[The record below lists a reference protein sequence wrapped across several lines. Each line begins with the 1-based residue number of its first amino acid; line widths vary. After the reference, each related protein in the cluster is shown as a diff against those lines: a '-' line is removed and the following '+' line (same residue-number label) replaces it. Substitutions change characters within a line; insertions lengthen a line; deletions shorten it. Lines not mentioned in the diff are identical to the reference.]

1 MAREFFKNLPSQETP
16 FNASRWNGL
25 LNGNEAMGSIV
36 VEDITCKNM
45 FDKNSG
51 DILKN
56 KYLDPDGSIGNSS
69 ISSVSGYIEVKPNT
83 YYTLNIVSYSAI
95 YDKVVVFYDS
105 DKNYINGI
113 QESNKVYTYTFKTP
127 SNTKYIR
134 FRFPNIHLD
143 DTQLEIGQVAT
154 NYVEHKE
161 YENKDV
167 YSINEIKI
175 GSWLGKTIY
184 RKVVSVGI
192 LPNATSKSVKHNI
205 SNLDHYVKIWGIAYA
220 NSKGAIPLPYVHYVT
235 NNSVIISADIDYV
248 SVSTGAD
255 RSVFNGF
262 VILEYTKTTD

>member
-1 MAREFFKNLPSQETP
+1 MKKILFENGKTIDGAST
-16 FNASRWNGL
+16 FNKMQDNVENVFNGK
-25 LNGNEAMGSIV
+25 ESMGSIV
-36 VEDITCKNM
+36 VEDIACKNM

-69 ISSVSGYIEVKPNT
+69 ISSVSEYIEVKPNT

-161 YENKDV
+161 FSNKQ
-167 YSINEIKI
+167 EIKKETVSSAI
-175 GSWLGKTIY
+175 FEKIGKTVY
-184 RKVVSVGI
+184 VSGWFI
-192 LPNATSKSVKHNI
+192 INGTSITFNAPFKPLNRMFLGVTGL
-205 SNLDHYVKIWGIAYA
+205 NLDIQPSGY
-220 NSKGAIPLPYVHYVT
+220 GAIDFKTDGVMTITMNTATTYC
-235 NNSVIISADIDYV
+235 
-248 SVSTGAD
+248 STGF
-255 RSVFNGF
+255 SY
-262 VILEYTKTTD
+262 ITTD